1 MGFDRSI
8 LEDED
13 LTRARGT
20 DVGVTDY
27 LFDIPVGAVAGVSQA
42 IKGLLQLGVMPID
55 YLANTDLLTGIDNI
69 FDKITPETET
79 AVGDITSILAQF
91 AIPYGAAL
99 KIAGGISKLKG
110 LSTATKLTAP
120 GMTRASQGMELA
132 KRAGYYGGIGGI
144 TDFAVSTPDDLGT
157 LSDVVGLTQQ
167 TDFEGLTGK
176 ERAAETIKGK
186 LKFGAEGTVIGGGI
200 TLLPSVAS
208 VGFRYG
214 IIPAAKTVGYVGGK
228 ALNVIDYP
236 LTGAINAIVGKGEKS
251 AIQSAISKGGA
262 LAQKA
267 GDKLGLS
274 GDWRHVPVDGGML
287 DQIKRGIV
295 RVKDQFVTDRGL
307 TPELRSM
314 QIAANNALAGKEK
327 VLKSFGSKI
336 QEIQENIIK
345 DYKVKFDDGESLLA
359 LQIEAN
365 KVTDILKAKTAGEVD
380 DIIATLEKGK
390 NKKVERELIKNIKK
404 LKQIVDKTNNQ
415 YKIFTGDMDLT
426 KGAAMDFGL
435 YTQRRFA
442 AFNNKKFKFN
452 PLLENDAVD
461 WFRTAIKN
469 KEPGFEN
476 VLKNAE
482 DEALRKTPIIFK
494 KGDKIIVN
502 SRGGTGTVVGFNKTN
517 VKLGNMNDTYVVKLD
532 ESAKVTSTQ
541 RDTVVYSKEI
551 VDNYNVKRTPEF
563 KAELAKQI
571 NTLAKNKMLNL
582 KQLAIKG
589 NVEPNSLFFGV
600 GKALGMSKELVK
612 EKGLPDAMKKLLS
625 IEDGR
630 TLGELTKAG
639 KKVYNYKGVVTKDVE
654 TFNPMIAAIDV
665 VLNQS
670 RQMHGKRVF
679 DAMLREGLDLP
690 GRAGLILDEAAIAR
704 KGLDTAKGSLIN
716 LKNITEVGKR
726 VDLDDVSLS
735 SELFDGRF
743 FAAPEVANALV
754 GAKELTA
761 SLYGLPGYKSLMT
774 LKAGAQISK
783 TILSPMTQ
791 VRNFT
796 TASFFPLASGL
807 IGGKVGFK
815 DAWRLTA
822 GDIFQGA
829 KTDKQKLAKIENL
842 INRGVI
848 DQNINVQEMKRVLE
862 SAKDGKITFNT
873 LMNTKIMQKLTDIYQ
888 GADNFWKIYSDN
900 FYQGALKTAFGNP
913 ETLIKGSK
921 AYNTYMQN
929 IEDWFRVVGGQ
940 RFVKLDPLTGV
951 EKTPLQ
957 ALEEASA
964 YLVTNT
970 IPTYS
975 KVPAIIEN
983 IRNLPL
989 GNFVAFPAEIL
1000 RTTANIINIG
1010 ARELTSTNPFIRQM
1024 GARRLVGVSTV
1035 LGGIGFTV
1043 QKGAQYMTGVDDEMM
1058 NAFQTSF
1065 APPYQKNS
1073 TLVPVSAPDENG
1085 NFKYYNFSYS
1095 NPYDSLVAPVNGI
1108 IGAFTEGR
1116 LREDNVMSIFMDS
1129 MFGGA
1134 IDPNKRKGAIIEFL
1148 TPFISESIGTERAF
1162 DVTVRGGKTSEGKQ
1176 IYFPQ
1181 DDPGVIIANSL
1192 KHVFGGLTPGAVTSF
1207 ARIWDGAT
1215 GKFTDYGTQ
1224 RDGLDEV
1231 VALMSGVRV
1240 EDAKPL
1246 SSMPFILTS
1255 FNGDKKN
1262 MRSKFARNAYSARTG
1277 AEQKLGAYV
1286 QYMLESYDSQ
1296 NRLYTTIENA
1306 KILGISKNRLK
1317 KILEERLT
1325 KTEAK
1330 LLLKGIF
1337 KPPSYSENAFK
1348 AIEKRLKKENPLEGI
1363 RKANENETVMEVY
1376 DDLKKD
1382 LKKYKLGGSTDNLN
1396 LTIDY
1401 ILTPDVEEVRDLRSE
1416 LAPPTG
1422 TLIAETKAVLP
1433 VDQNKNVPVNM
1444 ASVNT
1449 TNLGSRYN
1457 LLPNDQ
1463 KFDKLFPFG

>member
-1 MGFDRSI
+1 MALEGLRGFEVFSD
-8 LEDED
+8 DED
-13 LTRARGT
+13 ITRARGT
-20 DVGVTDY
+20 DAGVTDY
-27 LFDIPVGAVAGVSQA
+27 LFDIPVGAVAGLSQA
-42 IKGLLQLGVMPID
+42 VKGLLQLGAMPID

-69 FDKITPETET
+69 FDKITPETDT
-79 AVGDITSILAQF
+79 AVGDITSVLTQF
-91 AIPYGAAL
+91 AVPYGAAL

-144 TDFAVSTPDDLGT
+144 TDFAVSTPGDLGT
-157 LSDVVGLTQQ
+157 LSDVVGLTEQ
-167 TDFEGLTGK
+167 TDFEGLSGK

-186 LKFGAEGTVIGGGI
+186 LKFGAEGTVIGGGV
-200 TLLPSVAS
+200 TLLPAAAS

-251 AIQSAISKGGA
+251 IIQKAVSEGGA

-274 GDWRHVPVDGGML
+274 GDWRHTPVDGSMI

-295 RVKDQFVTDRGL
+295 RVADQFKTDRGVG
-307 TPELRSM
+307 PEIRGL
-314 QIAANNALAGKEK
+314 QITANNALAGKEK

-365 KVTDILKAKTAGEVD
+365 KVKDILKAKTAGEVD

-390 NKKVERELIKNIKK
+390 DKTVERELIKNIKK
-404 LKQIVDKTNNQ
+404 LKQIVDKTDNQ
-415 YKIFTGDMDLT
+415 YKIFTGDMDLPN
-426 KGAAMDFGL
+426 GAAMDFGL

-452 PLLENDAVD
+452 PLLENDAFD
-461 WFRTAIKN
+461 WFRAAIKN

-482 DEALRKTPIIFK
+482 DTAERIVATKNLKGAERSKALTTEI
-494 KGDKIIVN
+494 DKQVN
-502 SRGGTGTVVGFNKTN
+502 
-517 VKLGNMNDTYVVKLD
+517 
-532 ESAKVTSTQ
+532 
-541 RDTVVYSKEI
+541 I
-551 VDNYNVKRTPEF
+551 
-563 KAELAKQI
+563 
-571 NTLAKNKMLNL
+571 LAKNKMLNL

-639 KKVYNYKGVVTKDVE
+639 KTVAKDVE

-670 RQMHGKRVF
+670 KQMHGKRVF

-690 GRAGLILDEAAIAR
+690 GRAGIILDEAAVAR
-704 KGLDTAKGSLIN
+704 KGLDTAKGSLVN
-716 LKNITEVGKR
+716 LKNIKELGRR
-726 VDLDDVSLS
+726 VDLDDVSLT

-862 SAKDGKITFNT
+862 KAKDGKITFNT
-873 LMNTKIMQKLTDIYQ
+873 LMNTRIMQKLTDVYQ

-921 AYNTYMQN
+921 EYDKFMNN
-929 IEDWFRVVGGQ
+929 VEDWFRVVGGQ
-940 RFVKLDPLTGV
+940 RFIKMDPLTGI

-975 KVPAIIEN
+975 KVPMIIEN

-1000 RTTANIINIG
+1000 RTTSNIISIG

-1043 QKGAQYMTGVDDEMM
+1043 QKGAQYMTGVDEEMM

-1116 LREDNVMSIFMDS
+1116 LREDNVSSIVMNAL
-1129 MFGGA
+1129 FGGS
-1134 IDPNKRKGAIIEFL
+1134 IDPNKRKGAITEFL

-1162 DVTVRGGKTSEGKQ
+1162 DVTVRGGKTSDGKI

-1181 DDPGVIIANSL
+1181 DDPDVIISKSL
-1192 KHVFGGLTPGAVTSF
+1192 QHIFGGLTPGAVTS
-1207 ARIWDGAT
+1207 ATRIWDGAT
-1215 GKFTDYGTQ
+1215 GRFTDYGTQ
-1224 RDGLDEV
+1224 RDAVDEV

-1262 MRSKFARNAYSARTG
+1262 MRSKFARSAYSARTS

-1286 QYMLESYDSQ
+1286 QYTLESFDSQ
-1296 NRLYTTIENA
+1296 NKLYTTLKNA
-1306 KILGISKNRLK
+1306 ETLGVSKLK
-1317 KILEERLT
+1317 LRKILEERLT
-1325 KTEAK
+1325 KTESK

-1348 AIEKRLKKENPLEGI
+1348 SIEKRLKKEDPFAGI
-1363 RKANENETVMEVY
+1363 RIGNENDLVMDIY
-1376 DDLKKD
+1376 SDLRKD
-1382 LKKYKLGGSTDNLN
+1382 LKKYKLGGSTDTLN
-1396 LTIDY
+1396 DAIDS
-1401 ILTPDVEEVRDLRSE
+1401 ILSPDVEEVRDLRSD
-1416 LAPPTG
+1416 LAAPTG
-1422 TLIAETKAVLP
+1422 TLITETQAVLP
-1433 VDQNKNVPVNM
+1433 VDQNKNTAIDNRVVS
-1444 ASVNT
+1444 ASVPNRTNT
-1449 TNLGSRYN
+1449 GIFQQY
-1457 LLPNDQ
+1457 
-1463 KFDKLFPFG
+1463 FPRGIFS

>member
-1 MGFDRSI
+1 MALEGLRGFDYE
-8 LEDED
+8 EDI
-13 LTRARGT
+13 TQARGT
-20 DVGVTDY
+20 DAGVTDY
-27 LFDIPVGAVAGVSQA
+27 LFDIPVGAVAGLSQA
-42 IKGLLQLGVMPID
+42 VKGLLQLGVMPID

-69 FDKITPETET
+69 FDKITPETDT

-157 LSDVVGLTQQ
+157 LSDVVGLTEQ

-186 LKFGAEGTVIGGGI
+186 LKFGAEGTVVGGGV

-262 LAQKA
+262 LAEKA

-365 KVTDILKAKTAGEVD
+365 KVKDIIKAKTPREVD

-390 NKKVERELIKNIKK
+390 DKTVERELIKNIKK
-404 LKQIVDKTNNQ
+404 LKQIVDKTDNQ
-415 YKIFTGDMDLT
+415 YKIFTADMDLAN
-426 KGAAMDFGL
+426 GAAMDFGL

-452 PLLENDAVD
+452 PLLENDAFD
-461 WFRTAIKN
+461 WFRAAIKK

-482 DEALRKTPIIFK
+482 DTAERIVATKNLKGAERSKALTTEI
-494 KGDKIIVN
+494 DKQVN
-502 SRGGTGTVVGFNKTN
+502 ILT
-517 VKLGNMNDTYVVKLD
+517 
-532 ESAKVTSTQ
+532 
-541 RDTVVYSKEI
+541 
-551 VDNYNVKRTPEF
+551 
-563 KAELAKQI
+563 
-571 NTLAKNKMLNL
+571 KNKMLNL

-589 NVEPNSLFFGV
+589 NVEPNSLFVGI
-600 GKALGMSKELVK
+600 GKALGMAPEIVKKE
-612 EKGLPDAMKKLLS
+612 GLPDAMKKLLS

-630 TLGELTKAG
+630 TLGELTRAG
-639 KKVYNYKGVVTKDVE
+639 KTVTKDVE

-690 GRAGLILDEAAIAR
+690 GRAGLILDEAAVAR

-829 KTDKQKLAKIENL
+829 KTDKQKLARIENL

-862 SAKDGKITFNT
+862 KAKDGKITFNT

-1043 QKGAQYMTGVDDEMM
+1043 QKGAQYMTGVDEEMM
-1058 NAFQTSF
+1058 KAFQSSF

-1095 NPYDSLVAPVNGI
+1095 NPYDSLVAPVNGLL
-1108 IGAFTEGR
+1108 GAFTEGR
-1116 LREDNVMSIFMDS
+1116 LREDNVMSIFMNS

-1181 DDPGVIIANSL
+1181 DKPDVIIANSL
-1192 KHVFGGLTPGAVTSF
+1192 KHIFGGLTPGAVTSF

-1215 GKFTDYGTQ
+1215 GRFTDYGTQ

-1262 MRSKFARNAYSARTG
+1262 MRSKFARTAYSARSN

-1286 QYMLESYDSQ
+1286 QYMLESFDSQ
-1296 NRLYTTIENA
+1296 NKLYTTLKNA
-1306 KILGISKNRLK
+1306 ETLGVSKSKLK

-1325 KTEAK
+1325 KSESK

-1337 KPPSYSENAFK
+1337 KTPSYSENAFK
-1348 AIEKRLKKENPLEGI
+1348 SIETRLKKEDVFAGI
-1363 RKANENETVMEVY
+1363 RIGNENDTVMEIY

-1396 LTIDY
+1396 DAIDS
-1401 ILTPDVEEVRDLRSE
+1401 LLSPGVEEVRDLRSD

-1433 VDQNKNVPVNM
+1433 VDVNKDVPVNPSLF
-1444 ASVNT
+1444 ANNINIGT
-1449 TNLGSRYN
+1449 QYN
-1457 LLPNDQ
+1457 LLPTDQ

>member
-1 MGFDRSI
+1 MGFDQSI
-8 LEDED
+8 LIDED

-20 DVGVTDY
+20 DAGVTDY
-27 LFDIPVGAVAGVSQA
+27 LFDIPVGAVAGLSQA
-42 IKGLLQLGVMPID
+42 VKGLLQLGVMPID

-157 LSDVVGLTQQ
+157 LSDVVGLTEQ

-186 LKFGAEGTVIGGGI
+186 LKFGAEGTVVGGGV

-251 AIQSAISKGGA
+251 AIQTAVAKTGA
-262 LAQKA
+262 LAEKA

-295 RVKDQFVTDRGL
+295 RVKDQFVTNRGL

-345 DYKVKFDDGESLLA
+345 DYKIKFDDGESLLA

-365 KVTDILKAKTAGEVD
+365 KVKDIIKAKTPREVD

-390 NKKVERELIKNIKK
+390 DKTVERELIKNIKK
-404 LKQIVDKTNNQ
+404 LKQIVDKTDNQ
-415 YKIFTGDMDLT
+415 YKIFTGDMDLAN
-426 KGAAMDFGL
+426 GAAMDFGL

-452 PLLENDAVD
+452 PLLENDAFD
-461 WFRTAIKN
+461 WFRAAIKK

-482 DEALRKTPIIFK
+482 DTAERIVATKNLKGAERSKALTTEI
-494 KGDKIIVN
+494 DKQVN
-502 SRGGTGTVVGFNKTN
+502 
-517 VKLGNMNDTYVVKLD
+517 
-532 ESAKVTSTQ
+532 
-541 RDTVVYSKEI
+541 I
-551 VDNYNVKRTPEF
+551 
-563 KAELAKQI
+563 
-571 NTLAKNKMLNL
+571 LAKNKMLNL

-589 NVEPNSLFFGV
+589 NLEPNSLFFGV

-639 KKVYNYKGVVTKDVE
+639 KTVAKDVE

-690 GRAGLILDEAAIAR
+690 GRAGLILDEAAVAR

-862 SAKDGKITFNT
+862 KAKDGKITFNT
-873 LMNTKIMQKLTDIYQ
+873 LMNTRIMQKLTDIYQ

-1043 QKGAQYMTGVDDEMM
+1043 QKGAQYMTGVDEEMM

-1116 LREDNVMSIFMDS
+1116 LREDNVMSIVMNS
-1129 MFGGA
+1129 LFGGA

-1181 DDPGVIIANSL
+1181 DEPSVIIANSL

-1215 GKFTDYGTQ
+1215 GRFTDYGTQ

-1246 SSMPFILTS
+1246 TSMPFILTS

-1262 MRSKFARNAYSARTG
+1262 MRSKFARKAYSARTG

-1286 QYMLESYDSQ
+1286 QYMLESYESQ
-1296 NRLYTTIENA
+1296 NRLYITLENA
-1306 KILGISKNRLK
+1306 KTLGISKNKLK
-1317 KILEERLT
+1317 KILEDRLT

-1330 LLLKGIF
+1330 LLLKGIY

-1348 AIEKRLKKENPLEGI
+1348 AIEKRLKKEDPLEGI

-1401 ILTPDVEEVRDLRSE
+1401 ILSPDVEEVRNLKSD

-1422 TLIAETKAVLP
+1422 TLITETKAVLP
-1433 VDQNKNVPVNM
+1433 VDVNKNVPVN
-1444 ASVNT
+1444 A
-1449 TNLGSRYN
+1449 NLFANNINVGTQFN
-1457 LLPNDQ
+1457 LLTNDQ
-1463 KFDKLFPFG
+1463 KFDKLFKFG

>member
-1 MGFDRSI
+1 MALEGLRGFDYE
-8 LEDED
+8 EDITE
-13 LTRARGT
+13 ARGT

-27 LFDIPVGAVAGVSQA
+27 LFDIPVGAVAGLSQA
-42 IKGLLQLGVMPID
+42 VKGLLQLGAMPID

-69 FDKITPETET
+69 FDKITPETDT

-132 KRAGYYGGIGGI
+132 KRAGYYGGIGGL

-157 LSDVVGLTQQ
+157 LSDVVGLTEQ

-186 LKFGAEGTVIGGGI
+186 LKFGAEGTVIGGGV
-200 TLLPSVAS
+200 TLLPAAAT
-208 VGFRYG
+208 VGFKYG

-251 AIQSAISKGGA
+251 AIQSAVAKSGA
-262 LAQKA
+262 LAEKV

-274 GDWRHVPVDGGML
+274 GEWRHVPVGGGMI
-287 DQIKRGIV
+287 DQIKRGLV
-295 RVKDQFVTDRGL
+295 RVGDQFRTDRGVG
-307 TPELRSM
+307 PEIRNL
-314 QIAANNALAGKEK
+314 QLQANQALAGKEK
-327 VLKSFGSKI
+327 TLKTFATKI
-336 QEIQENIIK
+336 QDIQQDIIK
-345 DYKVKFDDGESLLA
+345 DYKLKFDDGESLLA

-365 KVTDILKAKTAGEVD
+365 KVKDILKAPASQTD
-380 DIIATLEKGK
+380 
-390 NKKVERELIKNIKK
+390 ELIKSLNKGTDKAVEKELITNIKEFK
-404 LKQIVDKTNNQ
+404 KIVDAAENE
-415 YKIFTGDMDLT
+415 YKFLT
-426 KGAAMDFGL
+426 AGVELKNGAAMDFGT
-435 YTQRRFA
+435 YAQRRFA
-442 AFNNKKFKFN
+442 AFNNKDFKFN
-452 PLLENDAVD
+452 PLLETKAVD
-461 WFRTAIKN
+461 WFRTAIK
-469 KEPGFEN
+469 KKQPGFETS
-476 VLKNAE
+476 LKNAQDSAE
-482 DEALRKTPIIFK
+482 RIIANKNLKGAERATAL
-494 KGDKIIVN
+494 
-502 SRGGTGTVVGFNKTN
+502 
-517 VKLGNMNDTYVVKLD
+517 
-532 ESAKVTSTQ
+532 
-541 RDTVVYSKEI
+541 
-551 VDNYNVKRTPEF
+551 
-563 KAELAKQI
+563 KAEVTKQVDL
-571 NTLAKNKMLNL
+571 LAKNKMLNL
-582 KQLAIKG
+582 KQLAIQS
-589 NVEPNSLFFGV
+589 NVKPNSLFIAV
-600 GKALGMSKELVK
+600 GKSLGMAPEIVKKE
-612 EKGLPDAMKKLLS
+612 GLPDAMKKLLS
-625 IEDGR
+625 VEKGR
-630 TLGELTKAG
+630 TVEELAKAG
-639 KKVYNYKGVVTKDVE
+639 KIVSKDVE
-654 TFNPMIAAIDV
+654 TYNPLIAGLDV

-670 RQMHGKRVF
+670 RQLHNKKIF
-679 DAMLREGLDLP
+679 DAMVREGLDTVDRP
-690 GRAGLILDEAAIAR
+690 GIIFDAAAIERRGFATSKNLTNIESIGR
-704 KGLDTAKGSLIN
+704 KA
-716 LKNITEVGKR
+716 
-726 VDLDDVSLS
+726 DLDDFSMTS
-735 SELFDGRF
+735 DLFTGEF
-743 FAAPEVANALV
+743 KAAPEIANALV
-754 GAKELTA
+754 GMKEVTA
-761 SLYGLPGYKSLMT
+761 SLYGLPGYKSLMS

-807 IGGKVGFK
+807 IGGRIGFK
-815 DAWRLTA
+815 DAWRLT
-822 GDIFQGA
+822 GDDIFKGA
-829 KTDKQKLAKIENL
+829 KTDLEKIARIENK
-842 INRGVI
+842 IKNGVI
-848 DQNINVQEMKRVLE
+848 DQNINVQEMRRVLE
-862 SAKDGKITFNT
+862 SAKDGKISFQK

-888 GADNFWKIYSDN
+888 GADNFWKIYADN

-921 AYNTYMQN
+921 QYTQYMKN
-929 IEDWFRVVGGQ
+929 VEDWFRVVGGQ

-975 KVPAIIEN
+975 KVPLIIEN

-1043 QKGAQYMTGVDDEMM
+1043 QKGAQYMTGVDEEMM
-1058 NAFQTSF
+1058 TAFQTSF

-1095 NPYDSLVAPVNGI
+1095 NPYDSLVAPVNGLL
-1108 IGAFTEGR
+1108 GAFTEGR
-1116 LREDNVMSIFMDS
+1116 LKEDNVMSIVMNS
-1129 MFGGA
+1129 LFGGA

-1181 DDPGVIIANSL
+1181 DDPSVIIANSL
-1192 KHVFGGLTPGAVTSF
+1192 KHIFGGLTPGAVTSF

-1215 GKFTDYGTQ
+1215 GRFTDYGTQ

-1262 MRSKFARNAYSARTG
+1262 MRSKFARTAYSARSS
-1277 AEQKLGAYV
+1277 AEKKLGAYV
-1286 QYMLESYDSQ
+1286 QYTLESFDSQ
-1296 NRLYTTIENA
+1296 NKLYITLKNA
-1306 KILGISKNRLK
+1306 ETLGVSKSKLK

-1325 KTEAK
+1325 KTESK

-1337 KPPSYSENAFK
+1337 KAPSYSENAFK
-1348 AIEKRLKKENPLEGI
+1348 SIEKRLKKEDVFEGI
-1363 RKANENETVMEVY
+1363 RIGNENDTVMEIY

-1382 LKKYKLGGSTDNLN
+1382 LKKYKLGGSTDLLN
-1396 LTIDY
+1396 DAIDS
-1401 ILTPDVEEVRDLRSE
+1401 LLSPGVEEVRDLRSD

-1422 TLIAETKAVLP
+1422 NLIAETKAVLP
-1433 VDQNKNVPVNM
+1433 VDQNKNVPVD
-1444 ASVNT
+1444 A
-1449 TNLGSRYN
+1449 NLFANNINVGTQFN
-1457 LLPNDQ
+1457 LLTNDQ
-1463 KFDKLFPFG
+1463 KFDKLFKFG

>member
-1 MGFDRSI
+1 MALEGLRGFDYE
-8 LEDED
+8 EDITE
-13 LTRARGT
+13 ARGT

-27 LFDIPVGAVAGVSQA
+27 LFDIPVGAVAGISQA
-42 IKGLLQLGVMPID
+42 VKGLLQLGVMPID

-69 FDKITPETET
+69 FDKITPETDT

-132 KRAGYYGGIGGI
+132 KRAGYYGGIGGL

-157 LSDVVGLTQQ
+157 LSDVVGLTEQ

-200 TLLPSVAS
+200 TLLPAAAT
-208 VGFRYG
+208 VGFKYG

-251 AIQSAISKGGA
+251 AIQSAVAKSGA
-262 LAQKA
+262 LAEKV

-274 GDWRHVPVDGGML
+274 GEWRHVPVGGGMI
-287 DQIKRGIV
+287 DQIKRGLV
-295 RVKDQFVTDRGL
+295 RVGDQFRTDRGVG
-307 TPELRSM
+307 PEIRNL
-314 QIAANNALAGKEK
+314 QLQANQALAGKEK
-327 VLKSFGSKI
+327 TLKTFATKI
-336 QEIQENIIK
+336 QDIQQDIIK
-345 DYKVKFDDGESLLA
+345 DYKLKFDDGESLLA

-365 KVTDILKAKTAGEVD
+365 KVKDILKAPASQTD
-380 DIIATLEKGK
+380 
-390 NKKVERELIKNIKK
+390 ELIKSLNKGTDKAVEKELITNIKEFK
-404 LKQIVDKTNNQ
+404 KIVDAAENE
-415 YKIFTGDMDLT
+415 YKFLT
-426 KGAAMDFGL
+426 AGVELKNGAALDFGT
-435 YTQRRFA
+435 YAQRRFA
-442 AFNNKKFKFN
+442 AFNNKDFKFN
-452 PLLENDAVD
+452 PLLETKAVD
-461 WFRTAIKN
+461 WFRTAIK
-469 KEPGFEN
+469 KKQPGFETS
-476 VLKNAE
+476 LKNAQDSAE
-482 DEALRKTPIIFK
+482 
-494 KGDKIIVN
+494 KIIA
-502 SRGGTGTVVGFNKTN
+502 NKNLKGAERATA
-517 VKLGNMNDTYVVKLD
+517 L
-532 ESAKVTSTQ
+532 
-541 RDTVVYSKEI
+541 
-551 VDNYNVKRTPEF
+551 
-563 KAELAKQI
+563 KAEVTKQVDL
-571 NTLAKNKMLNL
+571 LAKNKMLNL
-582 KQLAIKG
+582 KQLAIQS
-589 NVEPNSLFFGV
+589 NVKPNSLFIAV
-600 GKALGMSKELVK
+600 GKSLGMAPEIVKKE
-612 EKGLPDAMKKLLS
+612 GLPDAMKKLLS
-625 IEDGR
+625 VEKGR
-630 TLGELTKAG
+630 TVEELAKAG
-639 KKVYNYKGVVTKDVE
+639 KIVSKDVE
-654 TFNPMIAAIDV
+654 TYNPLIAGLDV

-670 RQMHGKRVF
+670 RQLHNKKIF
-679 DAMLREGLDLP
+679 DAMVREGLDTVDRP
-690 GRAGLILDEAAIAR
+690 GIIFDAAAIERRGFATSKNLTNIESIGR
-704 KGLDTAKGSLIN
+704 KA
-716 LKNITEVGKR
+716 
-726 VDLDDVSLS
+726 DLDDFSMTS
-735 SELFDGRF
+735 DLFTGEF
-743 FAAPEVANALV
+743 KAAPEIANALV
-754 GAKELTA
+754 GMKEVTA
-761 SLYGLPGYKSLMT
+761 SLYGLPGYKSLMS

-807 IGGKVGFK
+807 IGGRIGFK
-815 DAWRLTA
+815 DAWRLT
-822 GDIFQGA
+822 GDDIFKGA
-829 KTDKQKLAKIENL
+829 KTDLEKIARIENK
-842 INRGVI
+842 IKNGVI
-848 DQNINVQEMKRVLE
+848 DQNINVQEMRRVLE
-862 SAKDGKITFNT
+862 SAKDGKISFQK

-888 GADNFWKIYSDN
+888 GADNFWKIYADN

-921 AYNTYMQN
+921 QYTQYMKN
-929 IEDWFRVVGGQ
+929 VEDWFRVVGGQ

-975 KVPAIIEN
+975 KVPLIIEN

-1043 QKGAQYMTGVDDEMM
+1043 QKGAQYMTGVDEEMM
-1058 NAFQTSF
+1058 TAFQTSF

-1095 NPYDSLVAPVNGI
+1095 NPYDSLVAPVNGLL
-1108 IGAFTEGR
+1108 GAFTEGR
-1116 LREDNVMSIFMDS
+1116 LREDNVMSIVMNS
-1129 MFGGA
+1129 LFGGA
-1134 IDPNKRKGAIIEFL
+1134 IDPNKRKGAVIEFL

-1181 DDPGVIIANSL
+1181 DDPSVIIANSL
-1192 KHVFGGLTPGAVTSF
+1192 KHIFGGLTPGAVTSF

-1215 GKFTDYGTQ
+1215 GRFTDYGTQ

-1262 MRSKFARNAYSARTG
+1262 MRSKFARTAYSARSG

-1286 QYMLESYDSQ
+1286 QYTLESFDSQ
-1296 NRLYTTIENA
+1296 NKLYITLKNA
-1306 KILGISKNRLK
+1306 ETLGVSKSKLK

-1325 KTEAK
+1325 KTESK

-1337 KPPSYSENAFK
+1337 KAPSYSENAFK
-1348 AIEKRLKKENPLEGI
+1348 SIEKRLKKEDVFEGI
-1363 RKANENETVMEVY
+1363 RIGNENDTVMEIY

-1396 LTIDY
+1396 DAIDS
-1401 ILTPDVEEVRDLRSE
+1401 LLSPGVEEVRDLRSD

-1433 VDQNKNVPVNM
+1433 VDVNKDVPVN
-1444 ASVNT
+1444 A
-1449 TNLGSRYN
+1449 NLFANNINAGTQFN
-1457 LLPNDQ
+1457 LNNMNSAQ
-1463 KFDKLFPFG
+1463 KIDALFNNRGIV

>member
-1 MGFDRSI
+1 MALEGLRGFEVFSD
-8 LEDED
+8 DED
-13 LTRARGT
+13 ITRARGT
-20 DVGVTDY
+20 DAGVTDY
-27 LFDIPVGAVAGVSQA
+27 LFDIPVGAVAGLSQA
-42 IKGLLQLGVMPID
+42 VKGLLQLGAMPID
-55 YLANTDLLTGIDNI
+55 YLANTDLLTGIDDI
-69 FDKITPETET
+69 FNKITPETDT
-79 AVGDITSILAQF
+79 AVGDITSVLTQF
-91 AIPYGAAL
+91 AVPYGAAL

-144 TDFAVSTPDDLGT
+144 TDFAVSTPGDLGT
-157 LSDVVGLTQQ
+157 LSDVVGLTEQ
-167 TDFEGLTGK
+167 TDFEGLSGK

-186 LKFGAEGTVIGGGI
+186 LKFGAEGTVIGGGV
-200 TLLPSVAS
+200 TLLPAAAS

-251 AIQSAISKGGA
+251 IIQKAVSEGGA

-274 GDWRHVPVDGGML
+274 GDWRHTPVDGSMI

-295 RVKDQFVTDRGL
+295 RVADQFKTDRGVG
-307 TPELRSM
+307 PEIRGL
-314 QIAANNALAGKEK
+314 QITANNALAGKEK

-365 KVTDILKAKTAGEVD
+365 KVKDILKAKTAGEVD

-390 NKKVERELIKNIKK
+390 DKTVERELIKNIKK
-404 LKQIVDKTNNQ
+404 LKQIVDKTDNQ
-415 YKIFTGDMDLT
+415 YKIFTGDMDLPN
-426 KGAAMDFGL
+426 GAAMDFGL

-452 PLLENDAVD
+452 PLLENDAFD
-461 WFRTAIKN
+461 WFRAAIKN

-482 DEALRKTPIIFK
+482 DTAERIVATKNLKGAERSKALTTEI
-494 KGDKIIVN
+494 DKQVN
-502 SRGGTGTVVGFNKTN
+502 
-517 VKLGNMNDTYVVKLD
+517 
-532 ESAKVTSTQ
+532 
-541 RDTVVYSKEI
+541 I
-551 VDNYNVKRTPEF
+551 
-563 KAELAKQI
+563 
-571 NTLAKNKMLNL
+571 LAKNKMLNL

-639 KKVYNYKGVVTKDVE
+639 KTVAKDVE

-670 RQMHGKRVF
+670 KQMHGKRVF

-690 GRAGLILDEAAIAR
+690 GRAGIILDEAAVAR
-704 KGLDTAKGSLIN
+704 KGLDTAKGSLVN
-716 LKNITEVGKR
+716 LKNIKELGRR
-726 VDLDDVSLS
+726 VDLDDVSLT

-862 SAKDGKITFNT
+862 KAKDGKITFNT
-873 LMNTKIMQKLTDIYQ
+873 LMNTRIMQKLTDVYQ

-921 AYNTYMQN
+921 EYDKFMNN
-929 IEDWFRVVGGQ
+929 VEDWFRVVGGQ
-940 RFVKLDPLTGV
+940 RFIKMDPLTGI

-1000 RTTANIINIG
+1000 RTTSNIISIG
-1010 ARELTSTNPFIRQM
+1010 ARELTSTNPFVRQM

-1043 QKGAQYMTGVDDEMM
+1043 QKGAQYMTGVDEEMM

-1116 LREDNVMSIFMDS
+1116 LREDNVSSIVMNS
-1129 MFGGA
+1129 LFGGS
-1134 IDPNKRKGAIIEFL
+1134 IDPNKRKGAITEFL

-1162 DVTVRGGKTSEGKQ
+1162 DVTVRGGKTSDGKI

-1181 DDPGVIIANSL
+1181 DDPDVIISKSL
-1192 KHVFGGLTPGAVTSF
+1192 QHIFGGLTPGAVTS
-1207 ARIWDGAT
+1207 ATRIWDGAT
-1215 GKFTDYGTQ
+1215 GRFTDYGTQ
-1224 RDGLDEV
+1224 RDAVDEV

-1262 MRSKFARNAYSARTG
+1262 MRSKFARSAYSARTS

-1286 QYMLESYDSQ
+1286 QYTLESFDSQ
-1296 NRLYTTIENA
+1296 NKLYTTLKNA
-1306 KILGISKNRLK
+1306 ETLGVSKLK
-1317 KILEERLT
+1317 LRKILEERLT
-1325 KTEAK
+1325 KTESK

-1348 AIEKRLKKENPLEGI
+1348 AIEKRLKKEDPFAGI
-1363 RKANENETVMEVY
+1363 RIGNENDLVMDIY
-1376 DDLKKD
+1376 SDLRKD
-1382 LKKYKLGGSTDNLN
+1382 LKKYKLGGSTDTLN
-1396 LTIDY
+1396 DAIDS
-1401 ILTPDVEEVRDLRSE
+1401 ILSPDVEEVRDLRSD
-1416 LAPPTG
+1416 LAAPTG
-1422 TLIAETKAVLP
+1422 TLVTETQAVLP
-1433 VDQNKNVPVNM
+1433 VDPRKDTAINKQIAS
-1444 ASVNT
+1444 ASVPNRT
-1449 TNLGSRYN
+1449 TPGIFAQYFSRGI
-1457 LLPNDQ
+1457 
-1463 KFDKLFPFG
+1463 FS

>member
-8 LEDED
+8 LIDED

-20 DVGVTDY
+20 DAGVTDY
-27 LFDIPVGAVAGVSQA
+27 LFDIPVGAVAGLSQA
-42 IKGLLQLGVMPID
+42 VKGLLQLGVMPID

-132 KRAGYYGGIGGI
+132 KRAGYYGSIGGI

-157 LSDVVGLTQQ
+157 LSDVVGLTEQ

-186 LKFGAEGTVIGGGI
+186 LKFGAEGTVVGGGV

-251 AIQSAISKGGA
+251 AIQTAVAKTGA
-262 LAQKA
+262 LAEKA

-365 KVTDILKAKTAGEVD
+365 KVKDIIKAKTPGEVD

-390 NKKVERELIKNIKK
+390 DKTVERELIKNIKK
-404 LKQIVDKTNNQ
+404 LKQIVDKTDNQ
-415 YKIFTGDMDLT
+415 YKIFTGDMDLAN
-426 KGAAMDFGL
+426 GAAMDFGL

-452 PLLENDAVD
+452 PLLENDAFD
-461 WFRTAIKN
+461 WFRAAIKK

-482 DEALRKTPIIFK
+482 DTAERIVATKNLKGAERSKALTTEI
-494 KGDKIIVN
+494 DKQVN
-502 SRGGTGTVVGFNKTN
+502 
-517 VKLGNMNDTYVVKLD
+517 
-532 ESAKVTSTQ
+532 
-541 RDTVVYSKEI
+541 I
-551 VDNYNVKRTPEF
+551 
-563 KAELAKQI
+563 
-571 NTLAKNKMLNL
+571 LAKNKMLNL

-589 NVEPNSLFFGV
+589 NLEPNSLFFGV

-639 KKVYNYKGVVTKDVE
+639 KTVAKDVE

-862 SAKDGKITFNT
+862 KAKDGKITFNT
-873 LMNTKIMQKLTDIYQ
+873 LMNTRIMQKLTDIYQ

-1043 QKGAQYMTGVDDEMM
+1043 QKGAQYMTGVDEEMM

-1181 DDPGVIIANSL
+1181 DEPSVIIANSL
-1192 KHVFGGLTPGAVTSF
+1192 KHIFGGLTPGAVTSF

-1215 GKFTDYGTQ
+1215 GRFTDYGTQ

-1246 SSMPFILTS
+1246 TSMPFILTS

-1286 QYMLESYDSQ
+1286 QYMLESYESQ
-1296 NRLYTTIENA
+1296 NRLYITIENA
-1306 KILGISKNRLK
+1306 KTLGISKNKLK

-1348 AIEKRLKKENPLEGI
+1348 AIEKRLKKEDPLEGI

-1401 ILTPDVEEVRDLRSE
+1401 ILSPDVEEVRNLKSD

-1422 TLIAETKAVLP
+1422 TLITETKAVLP
-1433 VDQNKNVPVNM
+1433 VDVNKNVPVN
-1444 ASVNT
+1444 A
-1449 TNLGSRYN
+1449 NLFANNINVGTQFN
-1457 LLPNDQ
+1457 LLPNAV
-1463 KFDKLFPFG
+1463 KFDKLFPLG

>member
-1 MGFDRSI
+1 MALEGLRGFEVFSD
-8 LEDED
+8 DED
-13 LTRARGT
+13 ITRARGT
-20 DVGVTDY
+20 DAGVTDY
-27 LFDIPVGAVAGVSQA
+27 LFDIPVGAVAGLSQA
-42 IKGLLQLGVMPID
+42 VKGLLQLGAMPID
-55 YLANTDLLTGIDNI
+55 YLANTDLLTGIDDI
-69 FDKITPETET
+69 FNKITPETDT
-79 AVGDITSILAQF
+79 AVGDITSVLTQF
-91 AIPYGAAL
+91 AVPYGAAL

-144 TDFAVSTPDDLGT
+144 TDFAVSTPGDLGT
-157 LSDVVGLTQQ
+157 LSDVVGLTEQ
-167 TDFEGLTGK
+167 TDFEGLSGK

-186 LKFGAEGTVIGGGI
+186 LKFGAEGTVIGGGV
-200 TLLPSVAS
+200 TLLPAAAS

-251 AIQSAISKGGA
+251 IIQKAVSEGGA

-274 GDWRHVPVDGGML
+274 GDWRHVPVDGGMI

-365 KVTDILKAKTAGEVD
+365 KVKDILKAKTVGEVD

-390 NKKVERELIKNIKK
+390 DKTVERELIKNIKK
-404 LKQIVDKTNNQ
+404 LKQIVDKTDNQ
-415 YKIFTGDMDLT
+415 YKIFTGDMDLAN
-426 KGAAMDFGL
+426 GAAMDFGL

-452 PLLENDAVD
+452 PLLENDAFD
-461 WFRTAIKN
+461 WFRAAIKN

-482 DEALRKTPIIFK
+482 DTAERIVATKNLKGAERSKALTTEI
-494 KGDKIIVN
+494 DKQVN
-502 SRGGTGTVVGFNKTN
+502 
-517 VKLGNMNDTYVVKLD
+517 
-532 ESAKVTSTQ
+532 
-541 RDTVVYSKEI
+541 I
-551 VDNYNVKRTPEF
+551 
-563 KAELAKQI
+563 
-571 NTLAKNKMLNL
+571 LAKNKMLNL

-589 NVEPNSLFFGV
+589 NVEPNSLFFGI
-600 GKALGMSKELVK
+600 GEALGMSKELVK

-639 KKVYNYKGVVTKDVE
+639 KTVAKDVE
-654 TFNPMIAAIDV
+654 TFNPMIAALDV

-670 RQMHGKRVF
+670 KQMHGKKVF

-704 KGLDTAKGSLIN
+704 KGLDTAKGSLVN
-716 LKNITEVGKR
+716 LKNLKEPGR
-726 VDLDDVSLS
+726 RLDLDDVSS
-735 SELFDGRF
+735 TSELFDGRF
-743 FAAPEVANALV
+743 FAAPEVANALI

-862 SAKDGKITFNT
+862 KAKDGKITFNT
-873 LMNTKIMQKLTDIYQ
+873 LMNTRIMQKLTDVYQ

-921 AYNTYMQN
+921 EYDKFMNN
-929 IEDWFRVVGGQ
+929 VEDWFRVVGGQ
-940 RFVKLDPLTGV
+940 RFIKMDPLTGV

-1000 RTTANIINIG
+1000 RTTSNIISIG
-1010 ARELTSTNPFIRQM
+1010 ARELTSTNPFVRQM

-1043 QKGAQYMTGVDDEMM
+1043 QKGAQYMTGVDEEMM

-1116 LREDNVMSIFMDS
+1116 LREDNVSSIVMNAL
-1129 MFGGA
+1129 FGGS
-1134 IDPNKRKGAIIEFL
+1134 IDPNKRKGAITEFL

-1162 DVTVRGGKTSEGKQ
+1162 DVTVRGGKTSDGKI

-1181 DDPGVIIANSL
+1181 DDPDVIISKSL
-1192 KHVFGGLTPGAVTSF
+1192 QHIFGGLTPGAVTS
-1207 ARIWDGAT
+1207 ATRIWDGAT
-1215 GKFTDYGTQ
+1215 GRFTDYGTQ
-1224 RDGLDEV
+1224 RDGVDEI

-1262 MRSKFARNAYSARTG
+1262 MRSKFARKAYSARTS
-1277 AEQKLGAYV
+1277 AEEKIGAYV
-1286 QYMLESYDSQ
+1286 QYTLENFDSQ
-1296 NRLYTTIENA
+1296 NKLYLTLKNA
-1306 KILGISKNRLK
+1306 ETLGVSKLK
-1317 KILEERLT
+1317 LRKILEERLT
-1325 KTEAK
+1325 KTESK

-1348 AIEKRLKKENPLEGI
+1348 SIEKRLKKEDPFAGI
-1363 RKANENETVMEVY
+1363 RIGNENDLVMNIY
-1376 DDLKKD
+1376 SDLRKD
-1382 LKKYKLGGSTDNLN
+1382 LKKYKLGGSTDTLN
-1396 LTIDY
+1396 DAIDS
-1401 ILTPDVEEVRDLRSE
+1401 ILSPDVEEVRDLRSD
-1416 LAPPTG
+1416 LAAPTG
-1422 TLIAETKAVLP
+1422 TLITETQAVLP
-1433 VDQNKNVPVNM
+1433 VDQNKNTAINNQVVSAAVPNR
-1444 ASVNT
+1444 T
-1449 TNLGSRYN
+1449 TPGIFQQY
-1457 LLPNDQ
+1457 
-1463 KFDKLFPFG
+1463 FPRGIFS

>member
-1 MGFDRSI
+1 MALEGLRGFEIFSD
-8 LEDED
+8 DED
-13 LTRARGT
+13 ITRARGT
-20 DVGVTDY
+20 DAGVTDY
-27 LFDIPVGAVAGVSQA
+27 LFDIPVGAVAGLSQA
-42 IKGLLQLGVMPID
+42 VKGLLQLGAMPID
-55 YLANTDLLTGIDNI
+55 YLTNTDLLTGIDNI
-69 FDKITPETET
+69 FDKITPETDT
-79 AVGDITSILAQF
+79 AVGDITSVLTQF
-91 AIPYGAAL
+91 AVPYGAAL

-144 TDFAVSTPDDLGT
+144 TDFAVSTPGDLGT
-157 LSDVVGLTQQ
+157 LSDVVGLTEQ
-167 TDFEGLTGK
+167 TDFEGLSGK

-186 LKFGAEGTVIGGGI
+186 LKFGAEGTVIGGGV
-200 TLLPSVAS
+200 TLLPAAAS

-251 AIQSAISKGGA
+251 IIQKAVSEGGA

-274 GDWRHVPVDGGML
+274 GDWRHTPVDGSMI

-365 KVTDILKAKTAGEVD
+365 KVKDILKAKTAGEVD

-390 NKKVERELIKNIKK
+390 DKTVERELIKNIKK
-404 LKQIVDKTNNQ
+404 LKQIVDKTDNQ
-415 YKIFTGDMDLT
+415 YKIFTGDMDLPN
-426 KGAAMDFGL
+426 GAAMDFGL

-452 PLLENDAVD
+452 PLLENDAFD
-461 WFRTAIKN
+461 WFRAAIKN

-482 DEALRKTPIIFK
+482 DTAERIVATKNLKGAERSKALTTEI
-494 KGDKIIVN
+494 DKQVN
-502 SRGGTGTVVGFNKTN
+502 
-517 VKLGNMNDTYVVKLD
+517 
-532 ESAKVTSTQ
+532 
-541 RDTVVYSKEI
+541 I
-551 VDNYNVKRTPEF
+551 
-563 KAELAKQI
+563 
-571 NTLAKNKMLNL
+571 LAKNKMLNL

-639 KKVYNYKGVVTKDVE
+639 KTVAKDVE

-670 RQMHGKRVF
+670 KQMHGKRVF

-690 GRAGLILDEAAIAR
+690 GRAGIILDEAAVAR
-704 KGLDTAKGSLIN
+704 KGLDTAKGSLVN
-716 LKNITEVGKR
+716 LKNIKELGRR
-726 VDLDDVSLS
+726 VDLDDVSLT

-862 SAKDGKITFNT
+862 KAKDGKITFNT
-873 LMNTKIMQKLTDIYQ
+873 LMNTRIMQKLTDVYQ

-921 AYNTYMQN
+921 EYDKFMNN
-929 IEDWFRVVGGQ
+929 VEDWFRVVGGQ
-940 RFVKLDPLTGV
+940 RFIKMDPLTGL

-1000 RTTANIINIG
+1000 RTTANILNIG
-1010 ARELTSTNPFIRQM
+1010 ARELTSSNPFVRQM

-1043 QKGAQYMTGVDDEMM
+1043 QKGAQYMTGVDEEMM
-1058 NAFQTSF
+1058 DAFQSSF

-1095 NPYDSLVAPVNGI
+1095 NPYDSLVAPINGI
-1108 IGAFTEGR
+1108 LGAFTEGR
-1116 LREDNVMSIFMDS
+1116 LKQDNVSSIVMNS
-1129 MFGGA
+1129 LFGGA
-1134 IDPNKRKGAIIEFL
+1134 IDPNKRKGAITEFL

-1162 DVTVRGGKTSEGKQ
+1162 DVTVRGGKTSDGKI

-1181 DDPGVIIANSL
+1181 DDPDVIISKSL
-1192 KHVFGGLTPGAVTSF
+1192 QHIFGGLTPGAVTS
-1207 ARIWDGAT
+1207 ATRIWDGAT
-1215 GKFTDYGTQ
+1215 GRFTDYGTQ
-1224 RDGLDEV
+1224 RDAVDEV

-1262 MRSKFARNAYSARTG
+1262 MRSKFARSAYSARTS
-1277 AEQKLGAYV
+1277 AEQKIGSYV
-1286 QYMLESYDSQ
+1286 QYTLESFDSQ
-1296 NRLYTTIENA
+1296 NKLFTTLKNA
-1306 KILGISKNRLK
+1306 ETLGISKLK
-1317 KILEERLT
+1317 LRKILEERLT
-1325 KTEAK
+1325 KTESK

-1337 KPPSYSENAFK
+1337 KPPSYSETAFK
-1348 AIEKRLKKENPLEGI
+1348 AIEKRLKKEDPFEGI
-1363 RKANENETVMEVY
+1363 RIGNQNDLVMDIY
-1376 DDLKKD
+1376 DDLRKD
-1382 LKKYKLGGSTDNLN
+1382 LKKYKLGGSTNTLN
-1396 LTIDY
+1396 DAIDS
-1401 ILTPDVEEVRDLRSE
+1401 ILSFDVEEVRDLRSD
-1416 LAPPTG
+1416 LAAPTG
-1422 TLIAETKAVLP
+1422 TLSAETQAVLP
-1433 VDQNKNVPVNM
+1433 VDPKKDTAINNQVVS
-1444 ASVNT
+1444 ASVPNRT
-1449 TNLGSRYN
+1449 TPG
-1457 LLPNDQ
+1457 
-1463 KFDKLFPFG
+1463 LFAQYFPRGIFN

>member
-8 LEDED
+8 LENEE

-20 DVGVTDY
+20 DAGVTDY
-27 LFDIPVGAVAGVSQA
+27 LFDIPVGAVAGLSQA
-42 IKGLLQLGVMPID
+42 VKGLLQLGAMPID

-69 FDKITPETET
+69 FDKITPETDT

-157 LSDVVGLTQQ
+157 LSDVIGLTEQ

-186 LKFGAEGTVIGGGI
+186 LKFGAEGTVVGGGV

-251 AIQSAISKGGA
+251 AIQSAVAKGGA
-262 LAQKA
+262 LAEKA

-365 KVTDILKAKTAGEVD
+365 KVKDILKAKTAGEID

-390 NKKVERELIKNIKK
+390 DKTVERELIKNIKK

-452 PLLENDAVD
+452 PLLENDAFD
-461 WFRTAIKN
+461 WFRAAIKK

-482 DEALRKTPIIFK
+482 DTAERIVATKNLKGAERSKALTTEI
-494 KGDKIIVN
+494 DKQVN
-502 SRGGTGTVVGFNKTN
+502 
-517 VKLGNMNDTYVVKLD
+517 
-532 ESAKVTSTQ
+532 
-541 RDTVVYSKEI
+541 I
-551 VDNYNVKRTPEF
+551 
-563 KAELAKQI
+563 
-571 NTLAKNKMLNL
+571 LAKNKMLNL

-589 NVEPNSLFFGV
+589 NLEPNSLFFGV

-612 EKGLPDAMKKLLS
+612 EKGLPDVMKKLLS

-639 KKVYNYKGVVTKDVE
+639 KTVAKDVE

-690 GRAGLILDEAAIAR
+690 GRAGLILDEAAVAR

-862 SAKDGKITFNT
+862 KAKDGKITFNT
-873 LMNTKIMQKLTDIYQ
+873 LMNTRIMQKLTDIYQ

-1043 QKGAQYMTGVDDEMM
+1043 QKGAQYMTGVDEEMM

-1116 LREDNVMSIFMDS
+1116 LREDNVMSIVMDS
-1129 MFGGA
+1129 LFGGA

-1181 DDPGVIIANSL
+1181 DEPSVIIANSL

-1215 GKFTDYGTQ
+1215 GRFTDYGTQ

-1246 SSMPFILTS
+1246 TSMPFILTS

-1262 MRSKFARNAYSARTG
+1262 MRSKFARRAYSARTG

-1306 KILGISKNRLK
+1306 KTLGISKNKLK

-1330 LLLKGIF
+1330 LLLKGIY

-1348 AIEKRLKKENPLEGI
+1348 AIEKRLKKEDPLEGI
-1363 RKANENETVMEVY
+1363 KKANENETVMEVY

-1401 ILTPDVEEVRDLRSE
+1401 ILSPDVEEVRNLRSD

-1433 VDQNKNVPVNM
+1433 VDVNKNVPVN
-1444 ASVNT
+1444 A
-1449 TNLGSRYN
+1449 NLFANNINVGRQYN
-1457 LLPNDQ
+1457 LLPTDQ
-1463 KFDKLFPFG
+1463 KFDKLFPLG

>member
-1 MGFDRSI
+1 MALEGLRGFEVFSD
-8 LEDED
+8 DED
-13 LTRARGT
+13 ITRARGT
-20 DVGVTDY
+20 DAGVTDY
-27 LFDIPVGAVAGVSQA
+27 LFDIPVGAVAGLSQA
-42 IKGLLQLGVMPID
+42 VKGLLQLGAMPID
-55 YLANTDLLTGIDNI
+55 YLANTDLLTGIDDI
-69 FDKITPETET
+69 FNKITPETDT
-79 AVGDITSILAQF
+79 AVGDITSVLTQF
-91 AIPYGAAL
+91 AVPYGAAL

-144 TDFAVSTPDDLGT
+144 TDFAVSTPGDLGT
-157 LSDVVGLTQQ
+157 LSDVVGLTEQ
-167 TDFEGLTGK
+167 TDFEGLSGK

-186 LKFGAEGTVIGGGI
+186 LKFGAEGTVIGGGV
-200 TLLPSVAS
+200 TLLPAAAS

-251 AIQSAISKGGA
+251 IIQKAVSEGGA

-274 GDWRHVPVDGGML
+274 GDWRHVPVDGGMI

-365 KVTDILKAKTAGEVD
+365 KVKDILKAKTVGEVD

-390 NKKVERELIKNIKK
+390 DKTVERELIKNIKK
-404 LKQIVDKTNNQ
+404 LKQIVDKTDNQ
-415 YKIFTGDMDLT
+415 YKIFTGDMDLAN
-426 KGAAMDFGL
+426 GAAMDFGL

-452 PLLENDAVD
+452 PLLENDAFD
-461 WFRTAIKN
+461 WFRAAIKN

-482 DEALRKTPIIFK
+482 DTAERIVATKNLKGAERSKALTTEI
-494 KGDKIIVN
+494 DKQVN
-502 SRGGTGTVVGFNKTN
+502 
-517 VKLGNMNDTYVVKLD
+517 
-532 ESAKVTSTQ
+532 
-541 RDTVVYSKEI
+541 I
-551 VDNYNVKRTPEF
+551 
-563 KAELAKQI
+563 
-571 NTLAKNKMLNL
+571 LAKNKMLNL
-582 KQLAIKG
+582 KQLAIRG
-589 NVEPNSLFFGV
+589 NVEPNSLFFGI
-600 GKALGMSKELVK
+600 GEALGMSKELVK

-639 KKVYNYKGVVTKDVE
+639 KTVAKDVE

-670 RQMHGKRVF
+670 KQMHGKKVF

-704 KGLDTAKGSLIN
+704 KGLDTAKGSLVN
-716 LKNITEVGKR
+716 LKNLKEPGR
-726 VDLDDVSLS
+726 RLDLDDVSS
-735 SELFDGRF
+735 TSELFDGRF
-743 FAAPEVANALV
+743 FAAPEVANALI

-862 SAKDGKITFNT
+862 KAKDGKITFNT
-873 LMNTKIMQKLTDIYQ
+873 LMNTRIMQKLTDVYQ

-921 AYNTYMQN
+921 EYDKFMNN
-929 IEDWFRVVGGQ
+929 VEDWFRVVGGQ
-940 RFVKLDPLTGV
+940 RFIKMDPLTGI

-1000 RTTANIINIG
+1000 RTTSNIISIG
-1010 ARELTSTNPFIRQM
+1010 ARELTSTNPFVRQM

-1043 QKGAQYMTGVDDEMM
+1043 QKGAQYMTGVDEEMM

-1116 LREDNVMSIFMDS
+1116 LREDNVSSIVMNAL
-1129 MFGGA
+1129 FGGS
-1134 IDPNKRKGAIIEFL
+1134 IDPNKRKGAITEFL

-1162 DVTVRGGKTSEGKQ
+1162 DVTVRGGKTSDGKI

-1181 DDPGVIIANSL
+1181 DDPDVIISKSL
-1192 KHVFGGLTPGAVTSF
+1192 QHIFGGLTPGAVTS
-1207 ARIWDGAT
+1207 ATRIWDGAT
-1215 GKFTDYGTQ
+1215 GRFTDYGTQ
-1224 RDGLDEV
+1224 RDAVDEV

-1262 MRSKFARNAYSARTG
+1262 MRSKFARSAYSARTS

-1286 QYMLESYDSQ
+1286 QYTLESFDSQ
-1296 NRLYTTIENA
+1296 NKLYTTLKNA
-1306 KILGISKNRLK
+1306 ETLGVSKLK
-1317 KILEERLT
+1317 LRKILEERLT
-1325 KTEAK
+1325 KTESK

-1348 AIEKRLKKENPLEGI
+1348 SIEKRLKKEDPFAGI
-1363 RKANENETVMEVY
+1363 RIGNENDLVMNIY
-1376 DDLKKD
+1376 SDLRKD
-1382 LKKYKLGGSTDNLN
+1382 LKKYKLGGSTDTLN
-1396 LTIDY
+1396 DAIDS
-1401 ILTPDVEEVRDLRSE
+1401 ILSPDVEEVRDLRSD
-1416 LAPPTG
+1416 LAAPTG
-1422 TLIAETKAVLP
+1422 TLITETQAVLP
-1433 VDQNKNVPVNM
+1433 VDQNKNTAINNQVVSAAVPNR
-1444 ASVNT
+1444 T
-1449 TNLGSRYN
+1449 TPGIFQQY
-1457 LLPNDQ
+1457 
-1463 KFDKLFPFG
+1463 FPRGIFS

>member
-1 MGFDRSI
+1 MALEGLRGFEVFSD
-8 LEDED
+8 DED
-13 LTRARGT
+13 ITRARGT
-20 DVGVTDY
+20 DAGVTDY
-27 LFDIPVGAVAGVSQA
+27 LFDIPVGAVAGLSQA
-42 IKGLLQLGVMPID
+42 VKGLLQLGAMPID
-55 YLANTDLLTGIDNI
+55 YLANTDLLTGIDDI
-69 FDKITPETET
+69 FNKITPETDT
-79 AVGDITSILAQF
+79 AVGDITSVLTQF
-91 AIPYGAAL
+91 AVPYGAAL

-144 TDFAVSTPDDLGT
+144 TDFAVSTPGDLGT
-157 LSDVVGLTQQ
+157 LSDVVGLTEQ
-167 TDFEGLTGK
+167 TDFEGLSGK

-186 LKFGAEGTVIGGGI
+186 LKFGAEGTVIGGGV
-200 TLLPSVAS
+200 TLLPAAAS

-251 AIQSAISKGGA
+251 IIQKAVSEGGA

-274 GDWRHVPVDGGML
+274 GDWRHVPVDGGMI

-365 KVTDILKAKTAGEVD
+365 KVKDILKAKTVGEVD

-390 NKKVERELIKNIKK
+390 DKTVERELIKNIKK
-404 LKQIVDKTNNQ
+404 LKQIVDKTDNQ
-415 YKIFTGDMDLT
+415 YKIFTGDMDLAN
-426 KGAAMDFGL
+426 GAAMDFGL

-442 AFNNKKFKFN
+442 AFNNKRFKFN
-452 PLLENDAVD
+452 PLLENDAFD
-461 WFRTAIKN
+461 WFRAAIKN

-482 DEALRKTPIIFK
+482 DTAERIVATKNLKGAERSKALTTEI
-494 KGDKIIVN
+494 DKQVN
-502 SRGGTGTVVGFNKTN
+502 
-517 VKLGNMNDTYVVKLD
+517 
-532 ESAKVTSTQ
+532 
-541 RDTVVYSKEI
+541 I
-551 VDNYNVKRTPEF
+551 
-563 KAELAKQI
+563 
-571 NTLAKNKMLNL
+571 LAKNKMLNL
-582 KQLAIKG
+582 KQLAIRG
-589 NVEPNSLFFGV
+589 NVEPNSLFFGI
-600 GKALGMSKELVK
+600 GEALGMSKELVK

-639 KKVYNYKGVVTKDVE
+639 KTVAKDVE
-654 TFNPMIAAIDV
+654 TFNPMIAALDV

-670 RQMHGKRVF
+670 KQMHGKKVF

-704 KGLDTAKGSLIN
+704 KGLDTAKGSLVN
-716 LKNITEVGKR
+716 LKNLKEPGR
-726 VDLDDVSLS
+726 RLDLDDVSS
-735 SELFDGRF
+735 TSELFDGRF
-743 FAAPEVANALV
+743 FAAPEVANALI

-862 SAKDGKITFNT
+862 KAKDGKITFNT
-873 LMNTKIMQKLTDIYQ
+873 LMNTRIMQKLTDVYQ

-921 AYNTYMQN
+921 EYDKFMNN
-929 IEDWFRVVGGQ
+929 VEDWFRVVGGQ
-940 RFVKLDPLTGV
+940 RFIKMDPLTGV

-1000 RTTANIINIG
+1000 RTTSNIISIG
-1010 ARELTSTNPFIRQM
+1010 ARELTSTNPFVRQM

-1043 QKGAQYMTGVDDEMM
+1043 QKGAQYMTGVDEEMM

-1116 LREDNVMSIFMDS
+1116 LREDNVSSIVMNAL
-1129 MFGGA
+1129 FGGS
-1134 IDPNKRKGAIIEFL
+1134 IDPNKRKGAITEFL

-1162 DVTVRGGKTSEGKQ
+1162 DVTVRGGKTSDGKI

-1181 DDPGVIIANSL
+1181 DDPDVIISKSL
-1192 KHVFGGLTPGAVTSF
+1192 QHIFGGLTPGAVTS
-1207 ARIWDGAT
+1207 ATRIWDGAT
-1215 GKFTDYGTQ
+1215 GRFTDYGTQ
-1224 RDGLDEV
+1224 RDAVDEV

-1262 MRSKFARNAYSARTG
+1262 MRSKFARSAYSARTS

-1286 QYMLESYDSQ
+1286 QYTLESFDSQ
-1296 NRLYTTIENA
+1296 NKLYTTLKNA
-1306 KILGISKNRLK
+1306 ETLGVSKLK
-1317 KILEERLT
+1317 LRKILEERLT
-1325 KTEAK
+1325 KTESK

-1348 AIEKRLKKENPLEGI
+1348 SIEKRLKKEDPFAGI
-1363 RKANENETVMEVY
+1363 RIGNENDLVMDIY
-1376 DDLKKD
+1376 SDLRKD
-1382 LKKYKLGGSTDNLN
+1382 LKKYKLGGSTDTLN
-1396 LTIDY
+1396 DAIDS
-1401 ILTPDVEEVRDLRSE
+1401 ILSPDVEEVRDLRSD
-1416 LAPPTG
+1416 LAAPTG
-1422 TLIAETKAVLP
+1422 TLITETQAVLP
-1433 VDQNKNVPVNM
+1433 VDPRKDTAINKQIAS
-1444 ASVNT
+1444 ASVPNRT
-1449 TNLGSRYN
+1449 TPGIFAQYFSRGI
-1457 LLPNDQ
+1457 
-1463 KFDKLFPFG
+1463 FS

>member
-1 MGFDRSI
+1 MALEGLRGFDYE
-8 LEDED
+8 EDITE
-13 LTRARGT
+13 ARGT

-27 LFDIPVGAVAGVSQA
+27 LFDIPVGAVAGLSQA
-42 IKGLLQLGVMPID
+42 VKGLLQLGAMPID

-69 FDKITPETET
+69 FDKITPETDT

-132 KRAGYYGGIGGI
+132 KRAGYYGGIGGL

-157 LSDVVGLTQQ
+157 LSDVVGLTEQ

-186 LKFGAEGTVIGGGI
+186 LKFGAEGTVIGGGV
-200 TLLPSVAS
+200 TLLPAAAT
-208 VGFRYG
+208 VGFKYG

-251 AIQSAISKGGA
+251 AIQSAVAKSGA
-262 LAQKA
+262 LAEKV

-274 GDWRHVPVDGGML
+274 GEWRHVPVGGGMI
-287 DQIKRGIV
+287 DQIKRGLV
-295 RVKDQFVTDRGL
+295 RVGDQFRTDRGVG
-307 TPELRSM
+307 PEIRNL
-314 QIAANNALAGKEK
+314 QLQANQALAGKEK
-327 VLKSFGSKI
+327 TLKTFATKI
-336 QEIQENIIK
+336 QDIQQDIIK
-345 DYKVKFDDGESLLA
+345 DYKLKFDDGESLLA

-365 KVTDILKAKTAGEVD
+365 KVKDILKAPASQTD
-380 DIIATLEKGK
+380 
-390 NKKVERELIKNIKK
+390 ELIKSLNKGTDKAVEKELITNIKEFK
-404 LKQIVDKTNNQ
+404 KIVDAAENE
-415 YKIFTGDMDLT
+415 YKFLT
-426 KGAAMDFGL
+426 AGVELKNGAAMDFGT
-435 YTQRRFA
+435 YAQRRFA
-442 AFNNKKFKFN
+442 AFNNKDFKFN
-452 PLLENDAVD
+452 PLLETKAVD
-461 WFRTAIKN
+461 WFRTAIK
-469 KEPGFEN
+469 KKQPGFETS
-476 VLKNAE
+476 LKNAQDSAE
-482 DEALRKTPIIFK
+482 RIIANKNLKGAERATAL
-494 KGDKIIVN
+494 
-502 SRGGTGTVVGFNKTN
+502 
-517 VKLGNMNDTYVVKLD
+517 
-532 ESAKVTSTQ
+532 
-541 RDTVVYSKEI
+541 
-551 VDNYNVKRTPEF
+551 
-563 KAELAKQI
+563 KAEVTKQVDL
-571 NTLAKNKMLNL
+571 LAKNKMLNL
-582 KQLAIKG
+582 KQLAIQS
-589 NVEPNSLFFGV
+589 NVKPNSLFIAV
-600 GKALGMSKELVK
+600 GKSLGMAPEIVKKE
-612 EKGLPDAMKKLLS
+612 GLPDAMKKLLS
-625 IEDGR
+625 VEKGR
-630 TLGELTKAG
+630 TVEELAKAG
-639 KKVYNYKGVVTKDVE
+639 KIVSKDVE
-654 TFNPMIAAIDV
+654 TYNPLIAGLDV

-670 RQMHGKRVF
+670 RQLHNKKIF
-679 DAMLREGLDLP
+679 DAMVREGLDTVDRP
-690 GRAGLILDEAAIAR
+690 GIIFDAAAIERRGFATSKNLTNIESIGR
-704 KGLDTAKGSLIN
+704 KA
-716 LKNITEVGKR
+716 
-726 VDLDDVSLS
+726 DLDDFSMTS
-735 SELFDGRF
+735 DLFTGEF
-743 FAAPEVANALV
+743 KAAPEIANALV
-754 GAKELTA
+754 GMKEVTA
-761 SLYGLPGYKSLMT
+761 SLYGLPGYKSLMS

-807 IGGKVGFK
+807 IGGRIGFK
-815 DAWRLTA
+815 DAWRLT
-822 GDIFQGA
+822 GDDIFKGA
-829 KTDKQKLAKIENL
+829 KTDLEKIARIENK
-842 INRGVI
+842 IKNGVI
-848 DQNINVQEMKRVLE
+848 DQNINVQEMRRVLE
-862 SAKDGKITFNT
+862 SAKDGKISFQK

-888 GADNFWKIYSDN
+888 GADNFWKIYADN

-921 AYNTYMQN
+921 QYTQYMKN
-929 IEDWFRVVGGQ
+929 VEDWFRVVGGQ

-975 KVPAIIEN
+975 KVPLIIEN

-1043 QKGAQYMTGVDDEMM
+1043 QKGAQYMTGVDEEMM
-1058 NAFQTSF
+1058 TAFQTSF

-1095 NPYDSLVAPVNGI
+1095 NPYDSLVAPVNGLL
-1108 IGAFTEGR
+1108 GAFTEGR
-1116 LREDNVMSIFMDS
+1116 LKEDNVMSIVMNS
-1129 MFGGA
+1129 LFGGA

-1181 DDPGVIIANSL
+1181 DDPSVIIANSL
-1192 KHVFGGLTPGAVTSF
+1192 KHIFGGLTPGAVTSF

-1215 GKFTDYGTQ
+1215 GRFTDYGTQ

>member
-1 MGFDRSI
+1 
-8 LEDED
+8 
-13 LTRARGT
+13 
-20 DVGVTDY
+20 
-27 LFDIPVGAVAGVSQA
+27 
-42 IKGLLQLGVMPID
+42 
-55 YLANTDLLTGIDNI
+55 
-69 FDKITPETET
+69 
-79 AVGDITSILAQF
+79 
-91 AIPYGAAL
+91 
-99 KIAGGISKLKG
+99 
-110 LSTATKLTAP
+110 
-120 GMTRASQGMELA
+120 MTRASQGMELA

-157 LSDVVGLTQQ
+157 LSDVVGLTEQ

-176 ERAAETIKGK
+176 QRAAETIKGK
-186 LKFGAEGTVIGGGI
+186 LKFGAEGTVVGGGV

-214 IIPAAKTVGYVGGK
+214 IIPAAKRVGYVGGK
-228 ALNVIDYP
+228 ALDVIDYP

-251 AIQSAISKGGA
+251 AIQSAISRGGA

-365 KVTDILKAKTAGEVD
+365 KVKDIIKAKTPGEVD

-390 NKKVERELIKNIKK
+390 DKTVERELIKNIKK
-404 LKQIVDKTNNQ
+404 LKQIVDKTDNQ
-415 YKIFTGDMDLT
+415 YKIFTGDMDL
-426 KGAAMDFGL
+426 KNGAAMDFGL
-435 YTQRRFA
+435 YSQRRFA

-452 PLLENDAVD
+452 PLLENDAFD
-461 WFRTAIKN
+461 WFRAAIKK

-482 DEALRKTPIIFK
+482 DTAERIVATKNLKGAERSKALTTEI
-494 KGDKIIVN
+494 DKQVN
-502 SRGGTGTVVGFNKTN
+502 
-517 VKLGNMNDTYVVKLD
+517 
-532 ESAKVTSTQ
+532 
-541 RDTVVYSKEI
+541 I
-551 VDNYNVKRTPEF
+551 
-563 KAELAKQI
+563 
-571 NTLAKNKMLNL
+571 LAKNKMLNL

-589 NVEPNSLFFGV
+589 NVEPNSLFVGI
-600 GKALGMSKELVK
+600 GKALGMAPEIVKKE
-612 EKGLPDAMKKLLS
+612 GLPDAMKKLLS

-630 TLGELTKAG
+630 TLGELTRAG
-639 KKVYNYKGVVTKDVE
+639 KTVTKDVE

-690 GRAGLILDEAAIAR
+690 GRAGLILDEAAVAR

-862 SAKDGKITFNT
+862 KAKDGKITFNT
-873 LMNTKIMQKLTDIYQ
+873 LMNTRIMQKLTDIYQ

-1043 QKGAQYMTGVDDEMM
+1043 QKGAQYMTGVDEEMM
-1058 NAFQTSF
+1058 KAFQSSF

-1095 NPYDSLVAPVNGI
+1095 NPYDSLVAPINGI

-1116 LREDNVMSIFMDS
+1116 LREDNVMSIVMDS
-1129 MFGGA
+1129 LFGGA
-1134 IDPNKRKGAIIEFL
+1134 IDPNKRKGAVIEFL

-1162 DVTVRGGKTSEGKQ
+1162 DVTVRGGKTSDGKQ

-1181 DDPGVIIANSL
+1181 DEPSVIIANSL

-1215 GKFTDYGTQ
+1215 GRFTDYGTQ

-1246 SSMPFILTS
+1246 TSMPFILTS

-1262 MRSKFARNAYSARTG
+1262 MRSKFARKAYSARTG
-1277 AEQKLGAYV
+1277 VEQKLGAYV

-1296 NRLYTTIENA
+1296 NRLYTTLENA
-1306 KILGISKNRLK
+1306 KILGISKNKLK
-1317 KILEERLT
+1317 KILEDRLT

-1330 LLLKGIF
+1330 LLLKGEF

-1348 AIEKRLKKENPLEGI
+1348 AIEKRLKKEDPLEGI
-1363 RKANENETVMEVY
+1363 KKANENDTVMEIY

-1396 LTIDY
+1396 LTIDF
-1401 ILTPDVEEVRDLRSE
+1401 ILSPDVEEVRNLRSD
-1416 LAPPTG
+1416 LAAPTG
-1422 TLIAETKAVLP
+1422 TLITETKAVLP
-1433 VDQNKNVPVNM
+1433 VDVNKDVPVNPSLF
-1444 ASVNT
+1444 AGNVNIGT
-1449 TNLGSRYN
+1449 QYN
-1457 LLPNDQ
+1457 LLTNDQ
-1463 KFDKLFPFG
+1463 KFDKLFKFG